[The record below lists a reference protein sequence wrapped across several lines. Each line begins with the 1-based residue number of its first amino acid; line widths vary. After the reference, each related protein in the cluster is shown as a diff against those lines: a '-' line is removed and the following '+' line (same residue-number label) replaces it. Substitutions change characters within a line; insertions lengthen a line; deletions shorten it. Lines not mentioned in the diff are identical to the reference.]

1 MSMSKYASQAD
12 YWKDQAVKVVEK
24 HRRHV
29 ELSPGVGAEVQSYA
43 LDVCDDILSDLRQLP
58 QNGEAK

>member
-1 MSMSKYASQAD
+1 MSMSKYATQGH
-12 YWKDQAVKVVEK
+12 YWAEQAVKVVER

-29 ELSPGVGAEVQSYA
+29 ELTAALEPAVRDYA
-43 LDVCDDILSDLRQLP
+43 IMVCDDILSDLRHLP